1 MHILLHDLWALLWK
15 AENEMD
21 FISGTQLL
29 RSSAPEQNFDI
40 TAAALN
46 MRNSSWRKLKYIGC
60 TYAYLHQRISGMCA
74 WLCTLTLLT
83 IPESTLQKVS
93 LPSLSVVLPFL
104 FVSSVLF

>member
-1 MHILLHDLWALLWK
+1 
-15 AENEMD
+15 MD

-29 RSSAPEQNFDI
+29 HSSAPEQNLYI

-74 WLCTLTLLT
+74 
-83 IPESTLQKVS
+83 
-93 LPSLSVVLPFL
+93 
-104 FVSSVLF
+104 